1 MRPQPGHEKLASAE
15 STPRMA
21 KRERS
26 KELVKKELGKNYE
39 YFAGNTV
46 FFGGGRLQNTRDRP
60 VNIATGL
67 MVLVPAGLFFGFSYV
82 FGSVAL

>member
-21 KRERS
+21 KREKS
-26 KELVKKELGKNYE
+26 KDAVKKELGKNYE

-46 FFGGGRLQNTRDRP
+46 FCGGGRLQNTRDRP
-60 VNIATGL
+60 VNVATAL
-67 MVLVPAGLFFGFSYV
+67 MIIVPAALFFGFS
-82 FGSVAL
+82 